1 MMRRSIDCWKT
12 ALVLSFVPVGNLAA
26 QAADAVPYGPPWWHG
41 PAWPA
46 FWWLLPLAFVLVMA
60 FMCFA
65 MMRRGGRGAPW
76 ERGGRST
83 EPGGTTDAD
92 DSALRIL
99 DALREG
105 RDRPAGIRREE
116 SGHQRLGRR
125 LGLKGEAKAAA
136 ALRRSTY
143 HAIRGNHHAPDPLP
157 LRRQFVAQ
165 PARRRPGPGS
175 SSATVSS
182 S

>member
-1 MMRRSIDCWKT
+1 MMRRSIDCWRT

-26 QAADAVPYGPPWWHG
+26 QAADAVPHGPPGWHG

-99 DALREG
+99 DMRYA
-105 RDRPAGIRREE
+105 
-116 SGHQRLGRR
+116 
-125 LGLKGEAKAAA
+125 KGEIDRQEYEEKKAVISGSA
-136 ALRRSTY
+136 
-143 HAIRGNHHAPDPLP
+143 G
-157 LRRQFVAQ
+157 
-165 PARRRPGPGS
+165 GS
-175 SSATVSS
+175 S
-182 S
+182 